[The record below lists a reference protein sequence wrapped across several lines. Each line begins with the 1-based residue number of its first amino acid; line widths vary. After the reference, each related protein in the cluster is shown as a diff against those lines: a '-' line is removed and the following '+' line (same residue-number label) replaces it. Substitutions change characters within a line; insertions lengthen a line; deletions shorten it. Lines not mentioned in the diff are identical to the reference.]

1 MGSLTWELEKLR
13 GPTEEEGHRGGGT
26 AVDEWTEGSGVD
38 PRVPVSPVTKRRNP
52 CRRADRELEADVGT
66 GREDWSTP

>member
-1 MGSLTWELEKLR
+1 M
-13 GPTEEEGHRGGGT
+13 
-26 AVDEWTEGSGVD
+26 DEWTEGSGVD